1 MTVMIWRLLA
11 IAALAVSAVSC
22 THKPS
27 GGDTPN
33 GAGLP
38 SSAGTPSSAG
48 SPNSTGLPS
57 SAGTPNS
64 AGTPSNG
71 TTPTQ
76 EQTVPDSPGE
86 PAPEPNGTES
96 TGAPAPE
103 PTDPES
109 TQAKQ
114 QKPSIKIANAPIG
127 GDNPS
132 VDGVD
137 HCAIVNWLGK
147 KPIPDGTTIT
157 VKEIHLESEGV
168 FTLSQSACGGRQP
181 CSGIKWQSGDPAPCY
196 VGARQLVSSSDE
208 VRLIIKASAVCAT
221 KADCQSLTE
230 GFGGSQISFFPEE
243 LETTPSETASNGT
256 SPKETPSAGT
266 TPDATPSGG

>member
-1 MTVMIWRLLA
+1 MIWRLLA

-22 THKPS
+22 THRPS
-27 GGDTPN
+27 SGDTPN
-33 GAGLP
+33 GGGLP
-38 SSAGTPSSAG
+38 SSAGTPSSA
-48 SPNSTGLPS
+48 STPD

-64 AGTPSNG
+64 EGTPSSG
-71 TTPTQ
+71 ATPTQ
-76 EQTVPDSPGE
+76 EQTVPVSPGE
-86 PAPEPNGTES
+86 PTPEPNVTES

-109 TQAKQ
+109 TQTKQ

-168 FTLSQSACGGRQP
+168 FTLRQSACGDRRP
-181 CSGIKWQSGDPAPCY
+181 CSGIKWQSADPVPCY
-196 VGARQLVSSSDE
+196 VGARQIVSSSDE
-208 VRLIIKASAVCAT
+208 VRLVIKASAVCAT
-221 KADCQSLTE
+221 KADCQSLTA
-230 GFGGSQISFFPEE
+230 GFGESQIFFFPEE
-243 LETTPSETASNGT
+243 LETTPSETASNET
-256 SPKETPSAGT
+256 SPKVTPSAET
-266 TPDATPSGG
+266 TPDETPSGG